1 MIENDRWCISVYFS
15 RTWRLKSQDID
26 FFKVFRS
33 DLESV
38 VFGEGVAP
46 CRQCTSMLLVIP
58 PLGFVFPENCEVP
71 EVGTHNKNSTI
82 ETCVFFFQTENHI
95 IPDAHPTNL
104 QRFSSCETCLK
115 KLLFFFW
122 RGFLRLK
129 AVRSNQ
135 SQLCWEL
142 WCFIVFFWSKSSKTK
157 KLRPASFECK
167 GVTLGVGLSVSWT

>member
-1 MIENDRWCISVYFS
+1 MMYLSLFFQDSKNSN
-15 RTWRLKSQDID
+15 LKT
-26 FFKVFRS
+26 
-33 DLESV
+33 SV

-82 ETCVFFFQTENHI
+82 QTCVFFSNRKSHHSRCTSNKSLSNALAAVKH
-95 IPDAHPTNL
+95 AL
-104 QRFSSCETCLK
+104 KSCC
-115 KLLFFFW
+115 FFVFFGV
-122 RGFLRLK
+122 GFLRLK

-142 WCFIVFFWSKSSKTK
+142 WCFVVFFGRSRRRRKN
-157 KLRPASFECK
+157 
-167 GVTLGVGLSVSWT
+167 